1 MLASPRLLLLPS
13 LLACVAAAQ
22 QPTNHSEVAQ
32 AYVRLLQQTE
42 QILAGCRDAATVE
55 AALPKLQKLA
65 EQARAVRTAQ
75 LQLPDPTTAD
85 YNAVQALAQDF
96 VQASTQISSHIE
108 RLRSAGLVSEAL
120 RTLLVLPPDDQPT
133 APAPES

>member
-1 MLASPRLLLLPS
+1 MLASPRLLLLPA

-22 QPTNHSEVAQ
+22 QPTNHSKVAQ

-42 QILAGCRDAATVE
+42 QILAGCKDAATVE

-96 VQASTQISSHIE
+96 VQASTQISGHIE

>member
-1 MLASPRLLLLPS
+1 MLTTPRILLLPA
-13 LLACVAAAQ
+13 LIGCVATAQ
-22 QPTNHSEVAQ
+22 QPVNHLEVAQ

-42 QILAGCRDAATVE
+42 QLLAGCRDAAGVE
-55 AALPKLQKLA
+55 AALPGLRKLA

-75 LQLPDPTTAD
+75 LQLPDPTTVD
-85 YNAVQALAQDF
+85 YNAVQAVAQDF

-108 RLRSAGLVSEAL
+108 RLREAGLVSEAL
-120 RTLLVLPPDDQPT
+120 RAVLVLPPDEQSP